1 MASAIGFAHLLLAG
15 ETLGT
20 AAALGLIHAHGWSAG
35 AVRSVLAGYSNSG
48 ARNAW
53 RAACIARGPPTSSVS
68 N

>member
-1 MASAIGFAHLLLAG
+1 MTSAIGFAHLLLAG

-48 ARNAW
+48 ARNPW
-53 RAACIARGPPTSSVS
+53 RAVCRARGPSSPSVS